1 MSFES
6 IDTHNLL
13 ETVEEYLHA
22 QNWRFMRPSDE
33 EIYVELKGSAG
44 NYRLFFLWD
53 DQTASLQLCC
63 ELDVT
68 LADGR
73 ACELYKL
80 MAEINNRLWLGHFDF
95 THDEGRL
102 TPCFRY
108 TGLYRGMPESAAS
121 QMVDDLI
128 QLAVTECD
136 RTRQAFVLMGDH
148 EEQSSPELV
157 QLALAAPAG
166 QG

>member
-1 MSFES
+1 MSTEAF
-6 IDTHNLL
+6 DTHNML
-13 ETVEEYLHA
+13 ESVEEYLSA

-33 EIYVELKGSAG
+33 EIYVELKGAIG
-44 NYRLFFLWD
+44 AYKLFFLWD
-53 DQTASLQLCC
+53 DHTASLQLCC
-63 ELDVT
+63 EMDVSCKAEAALSLYRM
-68 LADGR
+68 LAD
-73 ACELYKL
+73 
-80 MAEINNRLWLGHFDF
+80 INTKMWLGHFDL
-95 THDEGRL
+95 TTEADTI

-108 TGLYRGMPESAAS
+108 TGLYRGMSESAAG

-136 RTRQAFVLMGDH
+136 RTRHAFAMMSGQQESDSAML
-148 EEQSSPELV
+148 

>member
-1 MSFES
+1 MSLES

-33 EIYVELKGSAG
+33 EIYVELKGAG
-44 NYRLFFLWD
+44 TYRLFFLWD
-53 DQTASLQLCC
+53 EQTASLQLCC

-68 LADGR
+68 IDANR
-73 ACELYKL
+73 ACEVYSL

-95 THDEGRL
+95 TNDEGRL

-136 RTRQAFVLMGDH
+136 RTRQAFVLMSGEAEDA
-148 EEQSSPELV
+148 SPELV